1 MAGVLIGFAIIGFV
15 ILVGWLLA
23 RFDIVS
29 QEGRLVL
36 NRTSFFAASPA
47 LLFTVLAQA
56 DVGLLFS
63 AVLAVALVSFVAVAL
78 LYAVVAHIW
87 LTRDPARIALAAT
100 ASGYSN
106 VNNIGLPVAI
116 YVIGDASFIGP
127 MLLLQLLLIAPLL
140 LATLDILT
148 AGRASLVGIITQPLR
163 NPMLIGA
170 SLGAV
175 VAALDIQLPA
185 PVLAPLEIL
194 GGAAVPLMLL
204 ACGISLAGEKPLQ
217 PGTGRR
223 EVWLAVALKNAV
235 MPVAAYLLAAF
246 AFDLEPQPVF
256 ACTVMA
262 ALPSGQNMYQY
273 ALRYDRATVITRDIV
288 LLTTLLS
295 LPVMLVVAWVLQ
307 PT

>member
-1 MAGVLIGFAIIGFV
+1 MTGVLIGFAIIGFV

-23 RFDIVS
+23 RFKVVS

-47 LLFTVLAQA
+47 LLFTVLADS

-63 AVLAVALVSFVAVAL
+63 SVLAVALLAF
-78 LYAVVAHIW
+78 AVVALIYLVVARLW
-87 LTRDPARIALAAT
+87 LTKDPSRLALAAT
-100 ASGYSN
+100 ATGYSN

-116 YVIGDASFIGP
+116 YVIGDAGFVGP
-127 MLLLQLLLIAPLL
+127 MLLLQLLVIAPLL
-140 LATLDILT
+140 LVTLDILT
-148 AGRASLVGIITQPLR
+148 AGRASVAGILTQPLR

-170 SLGAV
+170 GLGAIV
-175 VAALDIQLPA
+175 SALDIQLPA

-204 ACGISLAGEKPLQ
+204 AFGISLGGDRPLQ

-223 EVWLAVALKNAV
+223 EVWLAVVLKNLA
-235 MPVAAYLLAAF
+235 MPVAAYVLARF
-246 AFDLEPQPVF
+246 AFGMDDQLVY

-262 ALPSGQNMYQY
+262 ALPSAQNMYQY

-288 LLTTLLS
+288 LLTTLAS
-295 LPVMLVVAWVLQ
+295 LPVMLLIAWLLK
-307 PT
+307 PA

>member
-1 MAGVLIGFAIIGFV
+1 MGGVLIGFAIIGFV

-23 RFDIVS
+23 RFGIVS

-47 LLFTVLAQA
+47 LLFTVLAES
-56 DVGLLFS
+56 DVRLLFS
-63 AVLAVALVSFVAVAL
+63 GVLAVALLAFVAVVLVYMVIARL
-78 LYAVVAHIW
+78 W
-87 LTRDPARIALAAT
+87 LTKDPSRIALAAS

-116 YVIGDASFIGP
+116 YVIGDASFVGP
-127 MLLLQLLLIAPLL
+127 MLLLQLLVIAPVL

-148 AGRASLVGIITQPLR
+148 AGRASLVGILTQPLR
-163 NPMLIGA
+163 NPMLIA
-170 SLGAV
+170 SALGAV
-175 VAALDIQLPA
+175 VAALDVQLPD

-204 ACGISLAGEKPLQ
+204 AFGISLGGERPLQ

-223 EVWLAVALKNAV
+223 EVWLAVALKNAI
-235 MPVAAYLLAAF
+235 MPVIAFVLAK
-246 AFDLEPQPVF
+246 LVF
-256 ACTVMA
+256 GMDDHLVYACTVMA
-262 ALPSGQNMYQY
+262 ALPSAQNMYQY

-295 LPVMLVVAWVLQ
+295 LPVMLVVAWLLK
-307 PT
+307 PA

>member
-78 LYAVVAHIW
+78 LYAVVARIW

-204 ACGISLAGEKPLQ
+204 AFGISLAGEKPLQ

-246 AFDLEPQPVF
+246 AFDLEPQLVF

>member
-1 MAGVLIGFAIIGFV
+1 MGGVLIGFAIIGFV

-23 RFDIVS
+23 RFGIVS

-47 LLFTVLAQA
+47 LLFTVLAKA

-63 AVLAVALVSFVAVAL
+63 GVLAVALIAFAFVALA
-78 LYAVVAHIW
+78 YSVVARVW
-87 LTRDPARIALAAT
+87 LTKDPSRIALGAT
-100 ASGYSN
+100 SAGYSN

-127 MLLLQLLLIAPLL
+127 MLLLQLLVIAPVL

-148 AGRASLVGIITQPLR
+148 AGRASFTGILTQPLR
-163 NPMLIGA
+163 NPLLIGA
-170 SLGAV
+170 MLGAL
-175 VAALDIQLPA
+175 VAAFDIQLPD

-204 ACGISLAGEKPLQ
+204 AFGVSLGGEKPLQ

-223 EVWLAVALKNAV
+223 EVWLSVALKNVV
-235 MPVAAYLLAAF
+235 MPIAAFLLARF
-246 AFDLEPQPVF
+246 AFGMDDQLVY

-262 ALPSGQNMYQY
+262 ALPSAQNMYQY

-288 LLTTLLS
+288 LLTTVLS
-295 LPVMLVVAWVLQ
+295 LPVMLVIAWVLA
-307 PT
+307 PA

>member
-1 MAGVLIGFAIIGFV
+1 MGGVLIGFAIIGFV

-23 RFDIVS
+23 RLGIVS

-63 AVLAVALVSFVAVAL
+63 GVLAVALVSFVAVAL
-78 LYAVVAHIW
+78 LYAVVARIW
-87 LTRDPARIALAAT
+87 LTKDPSRIALAAT

-127 MLLLQLLLIAPLL
+127 MLLLQLLLLAPVL

-148 AGRASLVGIITQPLR
+148 AGRASFVGIVTQPLR

-170 SLGAV
+170 TLGAV
-175 VAALDIQLPA
+175 VAALDIELPA

-204 ACGISLAGEKPLQ
+204 AFGISLAGERPLQ
-217 PGTGRR
+217 PGSGRR
-223 EVWLAVALKNAV
+223 EVWLAVALKNVV
-235 MPVAAYLLAAF
+235 MPVAALLLAKFVF
-246 AFDLEPQPVF
+246 AMDAQLVY

-262 ALPSGQNMYQY
+262 ALPSAQNMYQY

-295 LPVMLVVAWVLQ
+295 LPVMLVIAWVLQ
-307 PT
+307 PG

>member
-1 MAGVLIGFAIIGFV
+1 VTGVLIGFAIIGFV

-23 RFDIVS
+23 RFKVVS

-47 LLFTVLAQA
+47 LLFTVLADS

-63 AVLAVALVSFVAVAL
+63 SVLAVALLAFATVAL
-78 LYAVVAHIW
+78 LYLVIARLW
-87 LTRDPARIALAAT
+87 LTKDPSRLALAAT
-100 ASGYSN
+100 ATGYSN

-116 YVIGDASFIGP
+116 YVIGDAGFVGP
-127 MLLLQLLLIAPLL
+127 MLLLQLLVIAPMLL
-140 LATLDILT
+140 VTLDILT
-148 AGRASLVGIITQPLR
+148 AGRASVAGILTQPLR

-170 SLGAV
+170 GLGAIV
-175 VAALDIQLPA
+175 SAFEIQLPA

-204 ACGISLAGEKPLQ
+204 AFGISLGGDKPLQ

-223 EVWLAVALKNAV
+223 EVWLAVVLKNLA
-235 MPVAAYLLAAF
+235 MPVAAYVLARF
-246 AFDLEPQPVF
+246 AFGMDDQLVY

-262 ALPSGQNMYQY
+262 ALPSAQNMYQY

-288 LLTTLLS
+288 LLTTLAS
-295 LPVMLVVAWVLQ
+295 LPVMLLIAWLLK
-307 PT
+307 PA

>member
-1 MAGVLIGFAIIGFV
+1 MGGVLIGFAIIGFV
-15 ILVGWLLA
+15 IFVGWLLA
-23 RFDIVS
+23 RLRIVS

-36 NRTSFFAASPA
+36 NKTSFFAASPA
-47 LLFTVLAQA
+47 LLFTVLVEA

-63 AVLAVALVSFVAVAL
+63 TVLAVALLAFAAVAL
-78 LYAVVAHIW
+78 VYIVVARIW
-87 LTRDPARIALAAT
+87 LTKDASRIALAAA

-116 YVIGDASFIGP
+116 YVIGDAGFVGP
-127 MLLLQLLLIAPLL
+127 MLLLQLLVIAPLL
-140 LATLDILT
+140 LASLDILT
-148 AGRASLVGIITQPLR
+148 AGRASFVGIITQPLR

-170 SLGAV
+170 GFGAL
-175 VAALDIQLPA
+175 VAAFEIELPA

-204 ACGISLAGEKPLQ
+204 AFGISLGGDKPLQ

-223 EVWLAVALKNAV
+223 EVWLAVALKSLA
-235 MPVAAYLLAAF
+235 MPVIAFSLAKF
-246 AFDLEPQPVF
+246 AFGMDDQLVY

-262 ALPSGQNMYQY
+262 ALPSAQNMYQY

-288 LLTTLLS
+288 LLTTVLS
-295 LPVMLVVAWVLQ
+295 LPVMLVIAWLLM
-307 PT
+307 PA

>member
-1 MAGVLIGFAIIGFV
+1 MGGVLIGFAIIGFV

-23 RFDIVS
+23 RFHIVS

-63 AVLAVALVSFVAVAL
+63 GVLAVALISFLVVAL
-78 LYAVVAHIW
+78 LYAVVSRIW
-87 LTRDPARIALAAT
+87 LTKDPSRIALAAT

-116 YVIGDASFIGP
+116 YVIGDASFVGP
-127 MLLLQLLLIAPLL
+127 MLLLQLLLLAPLL

-148 AGRASLVGIITQPLR
+148 AGRASFVGIVTQPLR

-170 SLGAV
+170 ILGAV
-175 VAALDIQLPA
+175 VAGLDIQLPA

-204 ACGISLAGEKPLQ
+204 AFGISLAGEKPLQ
-217 PGTGRR
+217 PGSGRR

-235 MPVAAYLLAAF
+235 MPITAYLLATF
-246 AFDLEPQPVF
+246 ALGLDQELVY

-262 ALPSGQNMYQY
+262 ALPSAQNMYQY

-288 LLTTLLS
+288 LLTTVLS
-295 LPVMLVVAWVLQ
+295 LPVMLVIAWVLQ

>member
-1 MAGVLIGFAIIGFV
+1 MGGVLVGFAIIGFV
-15 ILVGWLLA
+15 IFVGWLLA
-23 RFDIVS
+23 RLGIVD

-47 LLFTVLAQA
+47 LLFTVLSEA

-63 AVLAVALVSFVAVAL
+63 RVLAVALLAFAVVAL
-78 LYAVVAHIW
+78 LYAVIARAW
-87 LTRDPARIALAAT
+87 LTRDPSRIVLAAT

-116 YVIGDASFIGP
+116 YVIGDAGFVGP
-127 MLLLQLLLIAPLL
+127 MLLLQLLVLAPLL

-148 AGRASLVGIITQPLR
+148 AGRASLARIITQPLR
-163 NPMLIGA
+163 NPMLIA
-170 SLGAV
+170 AALGAV
-175 VAALDIQLPA
+175 VSALGIELPA

-204 ACGISLAGEKPLQ
+204 AFGVSLGGDRPLQ
-217 PGTGRR
+217 PGSGRK
-223 EVWLAVALKNAV
+223 EVALAVLLKSFA
-235 MPVAAYLLAAF
+235 MPVAAYLLARF
-246 AFDLEPQPVF
+246 AFGLDAQLVY

-262 ALPSGQNMYQY
+262 ALPSAQNMYQY

-288 LLTTLLS
+288 LTTTILS
-295 LPVMLVVAWVLQ
+295 LPVMLLIAWLLK
-307 PT
+307 PA

>member
-1 MAGVLIGFAIIGFV
+1 VGGVLIGFAIIGFV

-23 RFDIVS
+23 RLGIVD

-47 LLFTVLAQA
+47 LLFIVLSEA

-63 AVLAVALVSFVAVAL
+63 SVLAVALLAFAAVAST
-78 LYAVVAHIW
+78 YAVVARIW
-87 LTRDPARIALAAT
+87 LTKDASRIALAAT

-116 YVIGDASFIGP
+116 YVIGDAGFVGP
-127 MLLLQLLLIAPLL
+127 LLLLQLLLLAPLL

-148 AGRASLVGIITQPLR
+148 AGRASLAGIMTQPLR
-163 NPMLIGA
+163 NPMLIA
-170 SLGAV
+170 AALGALV
-175 VAALDIQLPA
+175 SALGIELPD

-204 ACGISLAGEKPLQ
+204 AFGVSLAGERPLQ
-217 PGTGRR
+217 PGSGRK
-223 EVWLAVALKNAV
+223 EVALAVLLKSLA
-235 MPVAAYLLAAF
+235 MPAIAYVLARF
-246 AFDLEPQPVF
+246 AFGLDEQLTY

-262 ALPSGQNMYQY
+262 ALPSAQNMYQY
-273 ALRYDRATVITRDIV
+273 ALRYDRATAITRDIV
-288 LLTTLLS
+288 LLTTVGS
-295 LPVMLVVAWVLQ
+295 LPVMLLIAWLLK
-307 PT
+307 PA

>member
-1 MAGVLIGFAIIGFV
+1 MGGVLIGFAIIGFV

-23 RFDIVS
+23 RSGIVS

-47 LLFTVLAQA
+47 LLFTVLAA
-56 DVGLLFS
+56 SDVRLLFS
-63 AVLAVALVSFVAVAL
+63 SVLAVTLLAFVAVAL
-78 LYAVVAHIW
+78 VYIVVARLW
-87 LTRDPARIALAAT
+87 LTKDTSRLALAAA

-116 YVIGDASFIGP
+116 YVIGDASFVGP
-127 MLLLQLLLIAPLL
+127 MLLLQLLVIAPVL

-148 AGRASLVGIITQPLR
+148 AGRASFVGILTQPLR
-163 NPMLIGA
+163 NPMLIA
-170 SLGAV
+170 SALGAI
-175 VAALDIQLPA
+175 VAALDVQLPA

-204 ACGISLAGEKPLQ
+204 AFGVSLAGERPLQ

-223 EVWLAVALKNAV
+223 EVWLSVVLKNAV
-235 MPVAAYLLAAF
+235 MPVIAF
-246 AFDLEPQPVF
+246 ALAKLVF
-256 ACTVMA
+256 GMSDQLVYACTVMA
-262 ALPSGQNMYQY
+262 ALPSAQNMYQY

-288 LLTTLLS
+288 LLTTALS
-295 LPVMLVVAWVLQ
+295 LPVMLIVAWLLK
-307 PT
+307 PA

>member
-1 MAGVLIGFAIIGFV
+1 MGGVLIGFAIIGFV

-23 RFDIVS
+23 RFGIVS

-47 LLFTVLAQA
+47 LLFTVLAEA

-63 AVLAVALVSFVAVAL
+63 GVLAVALMAFVAVAL
-78 LYAVVAHIW
+78 VYAVVARVW
-87 LTRDPARIALAAT
+87 FTKDPSRIALGAT

-116 YVIGDASFIGP
+116 YVIGDAGFVGP

-148 AGRASLVGIITQPLR
+148 AGRASLIGIVTQPLR
-163 NPMLIGA
+163 NPMLVGA
-170 SLGAV
+170 MLGAV

-204 ACGISLAGEKPLQ
+204 AFGISLGGDRPLQ
-217 PGTGRR
+217 PGSGRR
-223 EVWLAVALKNAV
+223 EVALAVVLKNIA
-235 MPVAAYLLAAF
+235 MPVAAFLLAK
-246 AFDLEPQPVF
+246 LVF
-256 ACTVMA
+256 GMDEQLVYACTVMA
-262 ALPSGQNMYQY
+262 ALPSAQNMYQY

-288 LLTTLLS
+288 LLTTIAS
-295 LPVMLVVAWVLQ
+295 LPVMLLIAWLLK
-307 PT
+307 PG

>member
-1 MAGVLIGFAIIGFV
+1 MGGVLIGFAIIGFV
-15 ILVGWLLA
+15 IFVGWLLA
-23 RFDIVS
+23 RLKVVD

-47 LLFTVLAQA
+47 LLFMVLSEA

-63 AVLAVALVSFVAVAL
+63 SVLAVALLAFVAVAL
-78 LYAVVAHIW
+78 VYALVARLW
-87 LTRDPARIALAAT
+87 LTKDPSRIALAAT

-116 YVIGDASFIGP
+116 YVIGDAGFVGP
-127 MLLLQLLLIAPLL
+127 MLLLQLLVLAPLL

-148 AGRASLVGIITQPLR
+148 AGRASFMSIVTQPLR
-163 NPMLIGA
+163 NPMLIA
-170 SLGAV
+170 AALGAAV
-175 VAALDIQLPA
+175 SALGIELPE

-204 ACGISLAGEKPLQ
+204 AFGISLGGDRPLQ

-223 EVWLAVALKNAV
+223 EVWLAVALKSAA
-235 MPVAAYLLAAF
+235 MPVIAYLLARF
-246 AFDLEPQPVF
+246 AFGLDEQLVY

-262 ALPSGQNMYQY
+262 ALPTAQNMYQY
-273 ALRYDRATVITRDIV
+273 ALRYDRGTVITRDIV
-288 LLTTLLS
+288 LMTTLLS
-295 LPVMLVVAWVLQ
+295 LPVMLLIAWLLK
-307 PT
+307 PA

>member
-1 MAGVLIGFAIIGFV
+1 MGGVLIGFAIIGFV

-23 RFDIVS
+23 RFDVVS

-56 DVGLLFS
+56 NVGLLFS
-63 AVLAVALVSFVAVAL
+63 GVLAVALVSFAAVAL
-78 LYAVVAHIW
+78 LYAVVARIW
-87 LTRDPARIALAAT
+87 LTKDPSRIAIAAT

-127 MLLLQLLLIAPLL
+127 MLLLQLLLLAPLL

-148 AGRASLVGIITQPLR
+148 AGRASFVGIITQPLR
-163 NPMLIGA
+163 NPMLLGA
-170 SLGAV
+170 ALGAV
-175 VAALDIQLPA
+175 VAALEIQLPP

-204 ACGISLAGEKPLQ
+204 AFGISLAGEKPLQ

-223 EVWLAVALKNAV
+223 EVWLAVALKNVV
-235 MPVAAYLLAAF
+235 MPIAAYLLAAF
-246 AFDLEPQPVF
+246 VFDLEPQLVF

-288 LLTTLLS
+288 LLTTVLS
-295 LPVMLVVAWVLQ
+295 LPVMLVVAWALQ
-307 PT
+307 PI